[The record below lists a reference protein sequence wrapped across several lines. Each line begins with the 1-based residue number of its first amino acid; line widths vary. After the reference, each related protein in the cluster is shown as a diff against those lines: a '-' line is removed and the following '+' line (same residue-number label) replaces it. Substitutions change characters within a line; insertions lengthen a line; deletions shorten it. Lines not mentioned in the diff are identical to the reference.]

1 MINKIEIE
9 RIKRGLSVA
18 DAASKANLSRSA
30 WYRIVQGE
38 REPKIETLKAMANAV
53 GLKLKMEL

>member
-38 REPKIETLKAMANAV
+38 REPKLKP
-53 GLKLKMEL
+53 